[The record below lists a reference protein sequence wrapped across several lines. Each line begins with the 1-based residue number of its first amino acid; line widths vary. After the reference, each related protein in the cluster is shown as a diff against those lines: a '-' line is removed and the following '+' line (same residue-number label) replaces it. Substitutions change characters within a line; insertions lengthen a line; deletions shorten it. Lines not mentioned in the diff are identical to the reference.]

1 MIERLYF
8 HRCAVLA
15 AALAANFGYSETRA
29 ATMITDFNSP
39 MTENFD
45 TFDGTAGTIP
55 ADFTW
60 APDAGTTAG
69 GIRNTAVDPYSNN
82 NRWYAFAFSPSPT
95 PPTDFAFGTKRQ
107 PTGVPAILTWSFVNQ
122 TGTDISEFEVAW
134 DVEQYTRGNRLT
146 TIDFDYD
153 PNGAGPT
160 QAGIT
165 GTTST
170 VATIGSTVGENL
182 PSPIITP
189 RSVSIALATPL
200 ANGQSID
207 FRWLTISGATIS
219 NQNAG
224 IGVDNLS
231 VTAIPEPSTI
241 CIGGL
246 LLAIAGSTRVL
257 GRRRQS
263 S

>member
-1 MIERLYF
+1 MIRRVNLRY
-8 HRCAVLA
+8 CAVLA

-29 ATMITDFNSP
+29 ATMITAFNSP

-45 TFDGTAGTIP
+45 TFDGSAGTIP
-55 ADFTW
+55 ANFTW
-60 APDAGTTAG
+60 APDPGTTAG
-69 GIRNTAVDPYSNN
+69 GIHDSAVNAYSNN
-82 NRWYAFAFSPSPT
+82 NRWYAFLHSTTST
-95 PPTDFAFGTKRQ
+95 TDRAFGSKRQ
-107 PTGVPAILTWSFVNQ
+107 PTGTPAILTWSFVNQ
-122 TGTDISEFEVAW
+122 TGTAISEFDVSW

-146 TIDFDYD
+146 TIDFDYN

-170 VATIGSTVGENL
+170 VAAIGSTTGENL
-182 PSPIITP
+182 PSPIFTS

-207 FRWLTISGATIS
+207 FRWLTISGATVS

-231 VTAIPEPSTI
+231 VTAIIPEPSTA
-241 CIGGL
+241 CLGGL
-246 LLAIAGSTRVL
+246 LFAMAGSARVL
-257 GRRRQS
+257 GRRRHS
-263 S
+263 W